1 MKKSTKYLD
10 LAKKIN
16 KDYGVYRC
24 FIAYILGNRAEKI
37 TTDDVVE
44 KIYTMWLD
52 PKNKINDL
60 LIFILKLTLYCEKNG
75 VKSSENLLKQMNDEN
90 FLTTFNIFLFKKS

>member
-24 FIAYILGNRAEKI
+24 FIAYILGNRAENLAE
-37 TTDDVVE
+37 DQVVE
-44 KIYTMWLD
+44 KIYKMWLNQ
-52 PKNKINDL
+52 KNNIDDL
-60 LIFILKLTLYCEKNG
+60 LIFIIKITRCCEKNHIT
-75 VKSSENLLKQMNDEN
+75 SAEQLLKIMETEN
-90 FLTTFNIFLFKKS
+90 FLTILSNF

>member
-24 FIAYILGNRAEKI
+24 FIAYILGNRAENLAE
-37 TTDDVVE
+37 DQVVE
-44 KIYTMWLD
+44 KIYKMWLNQ
-52 PKNKINDL
+52 KNNIDDL
-60 LIFILKLTLYCEKNG
+60 LIFIIKITRYCEK
-75 VKSSENLLKQMNDEN
+75 KRITSSERLLKIMETEN
-90 FLTTFNIFLFKKS
+90 FLTILSNF

>member
-24 FIAYILGNRAEKI
+24 FIAYILGKRAEKI

-52 PKNKINDL
+52 SKNKIDDL
-60 LIFILKLTLYCEKNG
+60 LIFILELALYCEKNG

-90 FLTTFNIFLFKKS
+90 FLTILSNF